1 MRADLAVVARGL
13 LPSRAR
19 AQAAIRAGDVISGD
33 RTIAR
38 PSEPVAD
45 DAPLTLLGTGHDRV
59 SRGGIKLTHALR
71 HFNLSPAGRVCLD
84 IGAST
89 GGFSQ
94 VLLENDAKI
103 VYAVD
108 AGHNQLSVRLRND
121 PRMRVMEEYNA
132 RYLTRDAIPDQIDAL
147 VCDVSFIG
155 LRLVLP
161 AGLALCTPGA
171 FAIALI
177 KPQFEAGR
185 NAIGKGGIVRDPEI
199 HRTVCAHIE
208 TWWRALPGWRVLGL
222 TDSPITGG
230 DGNREFL
237 IAAEKSA

>member
-1 MRADLAVVARGL
+1 MRADLALVVRGL

-19 AQAAIRAGDVISGD
+19 AQAAIKAGDVVSGS
-33 RTIAR
+33 RTITR
-38 PSEPVAD
+38 PSESIGDAD
-45 DAPLTLLGTGHDRV
+45 PLALLGTGHNLV
-59 SRGGIKLTHALR
+59 SRGGLKLAHALR
-71 HFNLSPAGRVCLD
+71 HFELSPAGRICLD

-94 VLLENDAKI
+94 ILLENDAKTI
-103 VYAVD
+103 YAVD

-121 PRMRVMEEYNA
+121 PRMRVMEECNA
-132 RYLTRDAIPDQIDAL
+132 RYLTRNAIPDAIGAL

-155 LRLVLP
+155 LCLVLP
-161 AGLALCTPGA
+161 AGLALCAPGA

-185 NAIGKGGIVRDPEI
+185 DAIGKGGIVRDPKI
-199 HRTVCAHIE
+199 HRAVCTRIE
-208 TWWRALPGWRVLGL
+208 TWWSDLPGWRVLGL

-230 DGNREFL
+230 DG
-237 IAAEKSA
+237 